1 MKIVVGIDVSKDWF
15 DIAWKENDRIKN
27 QRFDSTVSGI
37 NQLMKATPAE
47 AIYVME
53 ATGVYQ
59 PCYLKLSVKLL

>member
-37 NQLMKATPAE
+37 NQLMKRHP
-47 AIYVME
+47 
-53 ATGVYQ
+53 
-59 PCYLKLSVKLL
+59 LKRFM